1 MDVLDGRVAVITGGA
16 SGIGA
21 ASVRL
26 FAEQGARVVI
36 ADISDDAGHHLA
48 NSLGPAAVYLRT
60 DVSREADVTA
70 AVALAESRF
79 GRLDCMFNNAGISGP
94 LGGIAD
100 TTADEFDRTVGVL
113 LRGVFLGIRAAAP
126 VLTRQRSGTIIST
139 ASVAGLQAGF
149 GGHVYSAAKAAVVHL
164 TRSVAMEL
172 GEHGVR
178 VNCLCPGGV
187 ATPIFGK
194 ALGLSDE
201 AATAVDR
208 LTPLL
213 AAIQPIP
220 RACRPEDV
228 AEAALWL
235 ASDAAGFVNGH
246 ALVVDGGM
254 SLGRMWTASR
264 QRRDQVLGALSQPPA
279 AGGA

>member
-1 MDVLDGRVAVITGGA
+1 MGVLDGRVAVITGGA

-48 NSLGPAAVYLRT
+48 SALGSAAVYLRT

-70 AVALAESRF
+70 AVELAVSRF

-149 GGHVYSAAKAAVVHL
+149 GGHIYSAAKAAVVHL

-178 VNCLCPGGV
+178 VNCVCPGGV
-187 ATPIFGK
+187 ATPIFGR

-201 AATAVDR
+201 AATAVHR

-213 AAIQPIP
+213 AASQPIP

-235 ASDAAGFVNGH
+235 ASDAAEFVNGH
-246 ALVVDGGM
+246 SLVVDGGM
-254 SLGRMWTASR
+254 SLGRMWMASR
-264 QRRDQVLGALSQPPA
+264 QRRDQVLAVLSQPPA

>member
-1 MDVLDGRVAVITGGA
+1 MGVLDGRVAVITGGA

-26 FAEQGARVVI
+26 FVEQGARVVI
-36 ADISDDAGHHLA
+36 ADVSDDAGHSLA
-48 NSLGPAAVYLRT
+48 TSLGPAAVYLRT

-70 AVALAESRF
+70 AVELAVSRF

-100 TTADEFDRTVGVL
+100 TPADEFDRTIGVL
-113 LRGVFLGIRAAAP
+113 LRGVFLGMRAAAP
-126 VLTRQRSGTIIST
+126 VLTRQRSGSVIST

-149 GGHVYSAAKAAVVHL
+149 GGHIYSAAKAAVVHL

-201 AATAVDR
+201 AAAAVDR
-208 LTPLL
+208 LSPLL
-213 AAIQPIP
+213 AASQPIP
-220 RACRPEDV
+220 RACRPEDI

-246 ALVVDGGM
+246 ALVVDGGI

-264 QRRDQVLGALSQPPA
+264 QRRDQVLAALSQPPA
-279 AGGA
+279 GGA

>member
-1 MDVLDGRVAVITGGA
+1 MGVLDGRVAVITGGA

-48 NSLGPAAVYLRT
+48 NSLGPVAVYLRT

-172 GEHGVR
+172 GELGVR
-178 VNCLCPGGV
+178 VNCVCPGGV

-213 AAIQPIP
+213 AASQPIP

-264 QRRDQVLGALSQPPA
+264 QRRDQVLAALSQPPA